1 MGKFFLFKR
10 PLGWRVLPS
19 GRSSPAS
26 LVAGALHFGEIEE
39 KQSEQR
45 EFGFFFSPNW
55 LFQSIREQ
63 NRMGREASCR
73 AGEVGNGKGWKTKR
87 EAERVRDLLPSVS
100 VIQCI

>member
-1 MGKFFLFKR
+1 MLETKGIQQTPAVSGISLWGKFFLFKR

-45 EFGFFFSPNW
+45 EFGFFPPNW
-55 LFQSIREQ
+55 LS
-63 NRMGREASCR
+63 
-73 AGEVGNGKGWKTKR
+73 
-87 EAERVRDLLPSVS
+87 
-100 VIQCI
+100 